1 MEVDELT
8 SKLNMNEREINRLRE
23 DKNILLKK
31 LITVKEPLRELTYN
45 AEMVHTYLSTLFI
58 RCCVITFCVL

>member
-8 SKLNMNEREINRLRE
+8 SKLNMKEREINRLRE

-45 AEMVHTYLSTLFI
+45 AEMVHI
-58 RCCVITFCVL
+58 